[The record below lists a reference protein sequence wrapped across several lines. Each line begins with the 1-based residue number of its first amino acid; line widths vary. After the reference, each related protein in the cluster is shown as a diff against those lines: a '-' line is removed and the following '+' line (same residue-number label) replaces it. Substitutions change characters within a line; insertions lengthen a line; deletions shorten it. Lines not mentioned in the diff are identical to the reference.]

1 MARCINC
8 GKESRLISK
17 PLEVCLDCIRDDFAK
32 VLPHIR
38 EVHNRTRQRF
48 GLPLSPPKDE
58 HGIKCDLCVNECQ
71 IPLGKTGYCGLRK
84 NENGKLMDGG
94 REDGNL
100 SWYYDGLPTNC
111 VADWVCAGGTGCG
124 YPDFSYSKG
133 AEYGYKNLAVFYQAC
148 SFNCL
153 FCQNWHYKKEGFSS
167 EKTSSSGLASA
178 VDSKT
183 SCICYFGGDPAP
195 QIIHALES
203 SRLAL
208 KINKDRILRIC
219 WETNGA
225 ENQKYLKKM
234 AELSLNSGG
243 CIKFDLKTY
252 NENLNIA
259 LCGITNKRTLENFK
273 FLAEFIKERPKPPFL
288 IASTLLVPGY
298 IDKKEV
304 SLIAKFIANLNI
316 GIPYSLLAFYPC
328 FYLNDLPTTSR
339 RYTFEC
345 KEVVLSSGLKNVR
358 IGNSHLLG
366 EDY

>member
-8 GKESRLISK
+8 GKESNLVPKS
-17 PLEVCLDCIRDDFAK
+17 LEVCLDCIRDDFGK
-32 VLPHIR
+32 VLPHIK
-38 EVHNRTRQRF
+38 EVHFGTRERF
-48 GLPLSPPKDE
+48 DLPPFPPKDKN
-58 HGIKCDLCVNECQ
+58 GIKCDLCVNECQ

-84 NENGKLMDGG
+84 NEGGKLLGG
-94 REDGNL
+94 GTKDGNL

-153 FCQNWHYKKEGFSS
+153 FCQNWHYRNEVFSS
-167 EKTSSSGLASA
+167 KKISSSDLTAA

-208 KINKDRILRIC
+208 EKNKDKILRIC

-225 ENQKYLKKM
+225 ENRKYLKRM
-234 AELSLNSGG
+234 AGLSLNSGG
-243 CIKFDLKTY
+243 CIKFDLKAY

-273 FLAEFIKERPKPPFL
+273 FLVEFIKERPKPPFL

-298 IDKKEV
+298 IDKEEV
-304 SLIAKFIANLNI
+304 SLIAKFIANLNPD
-316 GIPYSLLAFYPC
+316 IPYSLLAFYPC

-339 RYTFEC
+339 RHAFEC
-345 KEVVLSSGLKNVR
+345 KEVAESFGLKNVR
-358 IGNSHLLG
+358 IGNLHLLG